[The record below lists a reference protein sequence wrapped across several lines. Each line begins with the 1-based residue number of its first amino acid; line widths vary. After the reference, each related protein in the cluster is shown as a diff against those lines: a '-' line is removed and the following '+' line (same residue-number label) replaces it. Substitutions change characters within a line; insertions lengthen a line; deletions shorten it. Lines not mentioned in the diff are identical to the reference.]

1 MKRYSIDSPEKLKA
15 AVPLMK
21 NRDGVW
27 AANNLAVAWSA
38 AARRGQ
44 PDAFTVY
51 INLGRNAFVF
61 RLSQKSPVIVGEMYL
76 AKAREF
82 VKDLKEVPLE

>member
-1 MKRYSIDSPEKLKA
+1 MKRYSIDSPERMKTA
-15 AVPLMK
+15 IPLMK

-38 AARRGQ
+38 SARRGQ
-44 PDAFTVY
+44 SDAFTVY
-51 INLGRNAFVF
+51 INLGRSAYVY
-61 RLSQKSPVIVGEMYL
+61 RLSNGMPIIVGEMYL

-82 VKDLKEVPLE
+82 VKDLKEVPAT